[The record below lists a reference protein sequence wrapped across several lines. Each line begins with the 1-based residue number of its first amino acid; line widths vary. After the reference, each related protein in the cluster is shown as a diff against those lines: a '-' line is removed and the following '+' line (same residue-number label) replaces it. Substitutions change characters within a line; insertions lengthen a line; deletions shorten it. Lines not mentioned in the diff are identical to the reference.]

1 MSPTRKKVFAVIL
14 RTVVCVAAMY
24 IVLRSVSLRDWAHLP
39 DGRTVQILEWP
50 AGDERLDD
58 PQRRDQVEIVIAEP
72 PGRIRLGEL
81 ARDARGDPRFEIGLL
96 TAWKNCQWRH
106 LLAALL
112 LFAPVPIIQSIRFT
126 WMVRAQDISLSY
138 WEGIKLSVAGNF
150 LNFVVLGSTGGD
162 IFKAYYVACHTDRK
176 VEAVTTVLLD
186 RAVGLISLVLIAIL
200 AMLVRFNDPL
210 IRQWVP
216 LVALIGAGTMAVVT
230 LVFSRRVR
238 AALRLEQLI
247 QRLPFSSQLQRIDAA
262 TLRMRQHKKLV
273 VSAMAVT
280 LVLQGLA
287 ITSMIV
293 AAAGLGLRASAEY
306 IAGYYVY
313 LSIAL
318 LVMAVP
324 VSYQG
329 LGTMDAVLQVFLRG
343 TYGNYSQVLFLGFAM
358 RLLQLAWSLPGVLVP
373 ITGAHR
379 PSSRKMAELQ
389 ALAATSKS

>member
-1 MSPTRKKVFAVIL
+1 
-14 RTVVCVAAMY
+14 
-24 IVLRSVSLRDWAHLP
+24 
-39 DGRTVQILEWP
+39 
-50 AGDERLDD
+50 
-58 PQRRDQVEIVIAEP
+58 
-72 PGRIRLGEL
+72 
-81 ARDARGDPRFEIGLL
+81 
-96 TAWKNCQWRH
+96 
-106 LLAALL
+106 
-112 LFAPVPIIQSIRFT
+112 
-126 WMVRAQDISLSY
+126 
-138 WEGIKLSVAGNF
+138 
-150 LNFVVLGSTGGD
+150 
-162 IFKAYYVACHTDRK
+162 
-176 VEAVTTVLLD
+176 
-186 RAVGLISLVLIAIL
+186 
-200 AMLVRFNDPL
+200 
-210 IRQWVP
+210 
-216 LVALIGAGTMAVVT
+216 
-230 LVFSRRVR
+230 
-238 AALRLEQLI
+238 
-247 QRLPFSSQLQRIDAA
+247 
-262 TLRMRQHKKLV
+262 
-273 VSAMAVT
+273 VT